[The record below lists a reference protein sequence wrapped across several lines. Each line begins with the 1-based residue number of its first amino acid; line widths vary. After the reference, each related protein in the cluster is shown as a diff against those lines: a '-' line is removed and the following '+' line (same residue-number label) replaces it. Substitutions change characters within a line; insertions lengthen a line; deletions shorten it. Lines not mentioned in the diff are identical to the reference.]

1 MKRLLLR
8 LLPARAAAQIT
19 VIVIGSL
26 VLANA
31 VTIAVLLV
39 LLPPELKRVP
49 NLPYV
54 TELVAI
60 SRTIEAAPTPAAK
73 ATIIDAALVSHPRLT
88 RLPPDAQ
95 PSLRDPSWPDR
106 QMLDNLKDQF
116 GSTVQVL
123 MLDSLPGQGG
133 PPPFALRFADGS
145 GLAMAPEPRTPPP
158 RGQAFIFYLAV
169 MIALLAS
176 LVGLLSLWAA
186 RAVASPLS
194 RLAEAV
200 DRFDPDRDDIAAP
213 EQGPIEVKRLASAF
227 GGMAARI
234 RRLVDDRTR
243 MLAAVSHDLRTPITR
258 LRLRADEIADDKQ
271 RRAIVADLVLME
283 RMVGGALSYLR
294 DGRASGSIVA
304 TDVPALLQTICDDF
318 ADLGHIVV
326 YEGPIRASALCDADQ
341 MMRAVTNLVDNAIK
355 FGGSVLVRL
364 DDSDSAVIAVDV
376 EDDGPGIPPD
386 EREKVFAPFYRSDLA
401 RTLKQGSGFG
411 LGLSIV
417 RAIAEAH
424 RGELTLADRD
434 GGGLRA
440 RISWPRRLVAER
452 GRP

>member
-1 MKRLLLR
+1 MRRLLLR

-19 VIVIGSL
+19 AIVIGSL
-26 VLANA
+26 VLANL
-31 VTIAVLLV
+31 VTIAALLV

-60 SRTIEAAPTPAAK
+60 ARTIEAAPTPAAK
-73 ATIIDAALVSHPRLT
+73 AAIVDAALASHPKLS
-88 RLPPDAQ
+88 RLPPDAL
-95 PSLRDPSWPDR
+95 PSAREPTWPDR
-106 QMLDNLKDQF
+106 QMLDNLRERF
-116 GSTVQVL
+116 GAETQVL
-123 MLDSLPGQGG
+123 MLDGVPGQGG
-133 PPPFALRFADGS
+133 PPPFGLRFADGS
-145 GLAMAPEPRTPPP
+145 GLVMAPEARTPPP

-169 MIALLAS
+169 MIALLVS

-200 DRFDPDRDDIAAP
+200 DRFDPDRDTIVAP
-213 EQGPIEVKRLASAF
+213 EQGPIEVKRLAGAF

-234 RRLVDDRTR
+234 RRLIDDRTR

-258 LRLRADEIADDKQ
+258 LRLRADEIADERQ
-271 RRAIVADLVLME
+271 RRAIVSDLALME

-294 DGRASGSIVA
+294 DGRASGSMAA
-304 TDVPALLQTICDDF
+304 TDMPALLQTICDDF

-326 YEGPIRASALCDADQ
+326 YEGPMRASAVCDADQ
-341 MMRAVTNLVDNAIK
+341 MTRAVNNLVDNAIK
-355 FGGSVLVRL
+355 FGGRAVVKL
-364 DDSDSAVIAVDV
+364 DDTDSAAIAIEV
-376 EDDGPGIPPD
+376 EDDGPGIAPD

-401 RTLKQGSGFG
+401 RTLKEGSGFG

-424 RGELTLADRD
+424 RGSLTLADRE
-434 GGGLRA
+434 GGGLRV
-440 RISWPRRLVAER
+440 RIAWPRRW
-452 GRP
+452 

>member
-26 VLANA
+26 VLANL
-31 VTIAVLLV
+31 VTVMALIV
-39 LLPPELKRVP
+39 LLPPELKRLP

-54 TELVAI
+54 TELVALA
-60 SRTIEAAPTPAAK
+60 RQVQVAPTPQARQ
-73 ATIIDAALVSHPRLT
+73 TIIETALSANPRLS
-88 RLPPDAQ
+88 RLPPDARSTDRNL
-95 PSLRDPSWPDR
+95 PKPDR
-106 QMLDNLKDQF
+106 QMLGDLEEEF
-116 GSTVQVL
+116 AGIAQVL
-123 MLDSLPGQGG
+123 VLDSPDGRRG
-133 PPPFALRFADGS
+133 PPPVALRFADGS
-145 GLAMAPEPRTPPP
+145 GLAMAPSPMTPPP
-158 RGQAFIFYLAV
+158 RGTAFIVYLIV
-169 MIALLAS
+169 MLAS
-176 LVGLLSLWAA
+176 LATLVGLLSLWAA

-200 DRFDPDRDDIAAP
+200 DRFDPDRDDILAP
-213 EQGPIEVKRLASAF
+213 EQGPTEVKRLAGAF

-258 LRLRADEIADDKQ
+258 LRLRAEEIADGAQ
-271 RRAIVADLVLME
+271 RQAILADLALME

-294 DGRASGSIVA
+294 DGRASGSMAA
-304 TDVPALLQTICDDF
+304 TDIPALLQTICDNF

-326 YEGPIRASALCDADQ
+326 FEGPMRASALCDSDQ
-341 MMRAVTNLVDNAIK
+341 MTRAVTNLVDNAIK
-355 FGGSVLVRL
+355 FGGKVVVRL
-364 DDSDSAVIAVDV
+364 DDGDTAVIAVHV
-376 EDDGPGIPPD
+376 EDDGPGIAPD
-386 EREKVFAPFYRSDLA
+386 ERSKVFEPFYRSDLA

-424 RGELTLADRD
+424 RGELALAERE

-440 RISWPRRLVAER
+440 TITWPRRW
-452 GRP
+452 

>member
-26 VLANA
+26 VLANL
-31 VTIAVLLV
+31 VTIGALIV
-39 LLPPELKRVP
+39 LLPPELKRLP

-54 TELVAI
+54 TELVALA
-60 SRTIEAAPTPAAK
+60 RQVQVAPTPETRQIIVETALAAN
-73 ATIIDAALVSHPRLT
+73 PRLS
-88 RLPPDAQ
+88 RLPADARSTDRSLPRPDQ
-95 PSLRDPSWPDR
+95 E
-106 QMLDNLKDQF
+106 MLSALEQEF
-116 GSTVQVL
+116 GGIAQVL
-123 MLDSLPGQGG
+123 VLDSPDGRRG
-133 PPPFALRFADGS
+133 PPPVGLRFADGS
-145 GLAMAPEPRTPPP
+145 GLAMAPSPMTPPP
-158 RGQAFIFYLAV
+158 RGTAFIVYLIV
-169 MIALLAS
+169 MLAS
-176 LVGLLSLWAA
+176 LATLVGLLSLWAA

-200 DRFDPDRDDIAAP
+200 DRFDPDRDDIAAA
-213 EQGPIEVKRLASAF
+213 EQGPSEVKRLARAF
-227 GGMAARI
+227 GEMAARI

-271 RRAIVADLVLME
+271 RRAIVADLALME

-294 DGRASGSIVA
+294 EGRASGSMAA

-326 YEGPIRASALCDADQ
+326 FEGPMRASALCDSDQ

-355 FGGSVLVRL
+355 FGGKVVVRL
-364 DDSDSAVIAVDV
+364 DDNDAELIAVLV
-376 EDDGPGIPPD
+376 EDDGPGIAPD
-386 EREKVFAPFYRSDLA
+386 EREKVFEPFYRSDLA

-424 RGELTLADRD
+424 RGELTLAERQ
-434 GGGLRA
+434 GGGLSA
-440 RISWPRRLVAER
+440 RISWPRRW
-452 GRP
+452 